1 MIRLYFPSVLGCRV
15 FARLLC
21 ISNGMVDFVSIFL
34 IFINFAVAGS
44 GEGYFPLPALLSLLC
59 RDGFHLFSVAGFDGN
74 DDGAGAFLFEGVRP
88 RGH

>member
-1 MIRLYFPSVLGCRV
+1 MVFFVL
-15 FARLLC
+15 
-21 ISNGMVDFVSIFL
+21 IFL

-74 DDGAGAFLFEGVRP
+74 GEGAGAFLFEGVRP